1 MRRGG
6 DLDEDAKTRDAKTR
20 GKFIGYVERLDG
32 WRASFRTLKPG
43 EVFSQEGETKMFATE
58 PEAVKWL
65 HTQASNL
72 GFAAIDI
79 RQKSGD

>member
-1 MRRGG
+1 
-6 DLDEDAKTRDAKTR
+6 
-20 GKFIGYVERLDG
+20 
-32 WRASFRTLKPG
+32 
-43 EVFSQEGETKMFATE
+43 VFSQEGESKMFATE